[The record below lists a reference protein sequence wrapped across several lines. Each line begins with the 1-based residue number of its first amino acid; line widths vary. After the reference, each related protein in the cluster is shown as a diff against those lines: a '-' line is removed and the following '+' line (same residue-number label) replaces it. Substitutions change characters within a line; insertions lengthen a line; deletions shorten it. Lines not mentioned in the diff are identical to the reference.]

1 MSFRWVKQGH
11 LFNPAAITGR
21 PGWMRE
27 FAQAPATLV
36 MDRAVRVYFSCRPGP
51 DANGQYVSHAAYV
64 DLDRANLF
72 TRVGLSAQPVMELG
86 GLGMFD
92 EFGTYPTSVVRN
104 GDEVWAYYG
113 GWTRC
118 VSVPFDVAI
127 GRAVSRDGGV
137 TFEKQ
142 GRGPALGPSVDEP
155 FVISGPKIR
164 RFGSRWCLFYIA
176 GVKWLATAGRAEP
189 VYRIRM
195 ATSDDGVSWRKVNR
209 ELLAP
214 RLEADECQ
222 ASPDVFEANGK
233 FHMFFCYRFSLDY
246 RNRDRGYRI
255 GYATS
260 TDLEHWT
267 RDDAKAGLDVSAEGW
282 DSEMVS
288 YPHVFALDGA
298 IYMLYL
304 GNQVGRSGFGL
315 ARLEGAL
322 A

>member
-1 MSFRWVKQGH
+1 MSFCWKKQGQ
-11 LFNPAAITGR
+11 LFDPAAVVDR
-21 PGWMRE
+21 PEWMRE

-51 DANGQYVSHAAYV
+51 DANGQYVSHAAFV

-72 TRVGLSAQPVMELG
+72 RRVGLSARPVMELG

-92 EFGTYPTSVVRN
+92 EFGTYPTSVIRN

-142 GRGPALGPSVDEP
+142 GRGPELGPSLDEP

-164 RFGSRWCLFYIA
+164 RFGGRWFLWYIA
-176 GVKWLATAGRAEP
+176 GIKWIATAGRAEP

-195 ATSDDGVSWRKVNR
+195 ATSDDGASWRKHNR
-209 ELLAP
+209 ELIAP
-214 RLEADECQ
+214 RLEPDECQ

-260 TDLEHWT
+260 TDLVHWT

-298 IYMLYL
+298 TYMMYL

-315 ARLEGAL
+315 AKLEGSL
-322 A
+322 S

>member
-1 MSFRWVKQGH
+1 MSFRWNKLGH
-11 LFNPAAITGR
+11 LFDPAAIEGR
-21 PGWMRE
+21 PDWMRE

-36 MDRAVRVYFSCRPGP
+36 MDQAVRVYFSCRPGP

-72 TRVGLSAQPVMELG
+72 SRVGLSSSPVLALG
-86 GLGMFD
+86 ALGTFD
-92 EFGTYPTSVVRN
+92 EFGTYPTSVIRH

-118 VSVPFDVAI
+118 ASVPFDVAI

-137 TFEKQ
+137 TFTKQ
-142 GRGPALGPSVDEP
+142 GAGPILAASVDEP

-164 RFGSRWCLFYIA
+164 RFGDRWYLWYIA
-176 GVKWLATAGRAEP
+176 GIKWLPTPGRAEP

-195 ATSDDGVSWRKVNR
+195 AASDDGVVWRR
-209 ELLAP
+209 HHHELIAP
-214 RLEADECQ
+214 RLEPDECQ
-222 ASPDVFEANGK
+222 ASPDVFEANGR
-233 FHMFFCYRFSLDY
+233 FHMFFCYRYSLDY
-246 RNRDRGYRI
+246 RNRARGYRI
-255 GYATS
+255 GYASS
-260 TDLEHWT
+260 TDLIHWV
-267 RDDAKAGLDVSAEGW
+267 RDDARAGIDVSDEGW
-282 DSEMVS
+282 DAEMVS

-298 IYMLYL
+298 VYMMYL

-315 ARLEGAL
+315 ARLEGLL